1 MRNRSGQKPGQRI
14 DKTMNVSVAQL
25 TIAAA
30 CCVLANVATAQANP
44 GGVIHVDAPAGASSG
59 AGIVAG
65 SDTTEARQAGKFSG
79 ISLNASVQVI
89 VSIGA
94 TPSIS
99 VSGPAEVVPLVLTTV
114 HDDVL
119 DITLKERVIFTKPV
133 KVVITTPSL
142 QAVNLS
148 GSGSLNASGISG
160 DSLNLNVSGSGAV
173 VAAGSVNT
181 VNVAIKGSG
190 NVDVHAVRAKGLNA
204 SVQGSGDLRG
214 YASNS
219 AIINVAGSGD
229 VRIRG
234 NPSARIVNRSG
245 SGDVS
250 FE

>member
-1 MRNRSGQKPGQRI
+1 
-14 DKTMNVSVAQL
+14 MNVSVVKS
-25 TIAAA
+25 TVVAA
-30 CCVLANVATAQANP
+30 CCVLVSVAAAQDNP
-44 GGVIHVDAPAGASSG
+44 GGVIRVDSPVGVSANAGAVS
-59 AGIVAG
+59 G
-65 SDTTEARQAGKFSG
+65 SDRTEARQTGKFSG
-79 ISLNASVQVI
+79 INLQAPVQVI

-99 VSGPAEVVPLVLTTV
+99 VSGPADVVPLVLTTV
-114 HDDVL
+114 RDNVL
-119 DITLKERVIFTKPV
+119 TIALKDSVIFTKPV
-133 KVVITTPSL
+133 KVVITNPSL
-142 QAVNLS
+142 QAVDLS

-160 DSLNLNVSGSGAV
+160 DSLNLNVSGSGTI
-173 VAAGSVNT
+173 VAAGSVNM

-190 NVDVHAVRAKGLNA
+190 DVDVRAVHAKGLNA

-214 YASNS
+214 YASAS

-234 NPSARIVNRSG
+234 NPPARIVNRSG

>member
-1 MRNRSGQKPGQRI
+1 MNRS
-14 DKTMNVSVAQL
+14 VAAL
-25 TIAAA
+25 TVAAA
-30 CCVLANVATAQANP
+30 CCILTSLAEAQGNP
-44 GGVIHVDAPAGASSG
+44 GGIIRVDSPAGASSG
-59 AGIVAG
+59 VAIVAG
-65 SDTTEARQAGKFSG
+65 SDRTEARQAGKFSG
-79 ISLNASVQVI
+79 ISLDAPVQVS

-99 VSGPAEVVPLVLTTV
+99 VSGPADVVPLVLTTV
-114 HDDVL
+114 HDNVL
-119 DITLKERVIFTKPV
+119 DITLKERVILTKPV

-142 QAVNLS
+142 LAIDLS

-160 DSLNLNVSGSGAV
+160 DSLNLSVSGSGTV
-173 VAAGSVNT
+173 VAAGNVNM

-190 NVDVHAVRAKGLNA
+190 GVDVRAVHAKGLNA

-214 YASNS
+214 YASTS

-234 NPSARIVNRSG
+234 NPPARIVNRSG